1 MRVHELHV
9 VFELGAHLEASVT
22 YVTRV
27 WSVLAVVFEMC
38 AHAPPRRVRLP
49 AQWTLKL
56 LNTCTESKCQKSTDV
71 N

>member
-1 MRVHELHV
+1 MR
-9 VFELGAHLEASVT
+9 
-22 YVTRV
+22 
-27 WSVLAVVFEMC
+27 

-71 N
+71 NWVGTCFMLFGAIRGKQAHVLC